1 LLLMLRENLRER
13 DIPHRTKIREAII
26 VAWKDYFATLKLEL
40 AVSAAIFSSTILA
53 DKHLQA
59 AAGKI
64 SFTGDL
70 WSDSNL
76 RPFLALTAHW
86 LGRAEPGSPLIL
98 KTALFAFHNVT
109 GKHDGKNLANIS
121 VRLMD
126 RAGMT
131 ANVSPLLCHSLGPTN
146 LSFT

>member
-1 LLLMLRENLRER
+1 
-13 DIPHRTKIREAII
+13 II

-40 AVSAAIFSSTILA
+40 A
-53 DKHLQA
+53 A

-86 LGRAEPGSPLIL
+86 LGRVEPGSPLIL
-98 KTALFAFHNVT
+98 KTALFAFH
-109 GKHDGKNLANIS
+109 
-121 VRLMD
+121 
-126 RAGMT
+126 
-131 ANVSPLLCHSLGPTN
+131 
-146 LSFT
+146 

>member
-1 LLLMLRENLRER
+1 M
-13 DIPHRTKIREAII
+13 
-26 VAWKDYFATLKLEL
+26 
-40 AVSAAIFSSTILA
+40 
-53 DKHLQA
+53 QA
-59 AAGKI
+59 AVGKI

-86 LGRAEPGSPLIL
+86 LGREEPGSRLVL

-109 GKHDGKNLANIS
+109 GKHDGQNLAKIS
-121 VRLMD
+121 ARLMD

-131 ANVSPLLCHSLGPTN
+131 ANVSLLSHYSLDN
-146 LSFT
+146 QLLIIN